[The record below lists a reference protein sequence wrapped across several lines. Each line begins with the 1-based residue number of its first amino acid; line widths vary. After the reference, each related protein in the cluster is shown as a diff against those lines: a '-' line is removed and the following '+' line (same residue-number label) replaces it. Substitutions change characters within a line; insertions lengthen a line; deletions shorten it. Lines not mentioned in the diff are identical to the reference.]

1 MCRFWRKWSCQL
13 VARSRLTSTSADHEL
28 ATNATKY
35 GALSNDTG
43 TVRVAWV
50 VAPFDGSGK
59 LELTWTEQGGPSV
72 SPPTRKGFGT
82 RLIQRNLAHDLGG
95 DATIDYRS
103 TGVVS
108 VIRSPIE
115 NPHQGNDQ

>member
-1 MCRFWRKWSCQL
+1 MEGPDVW
-13 VARSRLTSTSADHEL
+13 LTPKQALAISMALHEL

-43 TVRVAWV
+43 TVRVSWI
-50 VAPFDGSGK
+50 VALFDNEGE
-59 LELTWTEQGGPSV
+59 LELTWTEQDGPPV
-72 SPPTRKGFGT
+72 SPPTRSGFGT

-95 DATIDYRS
+95 GATIDYRPQ
-103 TGVVS
+103 GVVS

-115 NPHQGNDQ
+115 KPNQGTHQ